1 MQILGNP
8 IRLRPWKRW
17 FYIGT
22 GALGLA
28 LVYLFHPY
36 LNLYALCSSE
46 PFTLLNYTADYH
58 GVDPLAFT
66 VNKAFRYL
74 LNDLFALM
82 LVYGLFYE
90 KRFLRFSFYVLLF
103 GLVVL
108 MPTYLLLYLSQP
120 EGFTSMISHLH
131 RVVFNPVLMMLL
143 IPAFFFQVQQER
155 RSGPPGQT

>member
-1 MQILGNP
+1 MRLLGNP
-8 IRLRPWKRW
+8 IHLRPWKRW
-17 FYIGT
+17 LYIGI

-28 LVYLFHPY
+28 LVYLFHRY
-36 LNLYALCSSE
+36 LNIYALLSAQ
-46 PFTLLNYTADYH
+46 PFTLLNYTADYQA
-58 GVDPLAFT
+58 VDPLAFSL
-66 VNKAFRYL
+66 NKGFRYL
-74 LNDLFALM
+74 LNDIFAML

-155 RSGPPGQT
+155 RSRPPGQK